1 MPLTLDEWLITIF
14 TISYR
19 NLWLFG
25 ASIYPAALFNYL
37 ARSLVGRN
45 QILGWVVGF
54 GFCVLSEMTL
64 GKLAKRLMT
73 SAMTRA
79 ERKDKMLV
87 TMSQGWT
94 ALLSSTLL
102 MIIAGAVF
110 HLNFSFK
117 AGIFEILAVISLVSM
132 VLTLAVGAIA
142 SLGKKFHL
150 F

>member
-1 MPLTLDEWLITIF
+1 MPLTLDEWLLTIF

-19 NLWLFG
+19 TLWLFG

-37 ARSLVGRN
+37 ARGLVGRN

-79 ERKDKMLV
+79 ERKDTMLV

-117 AGIFEILAVISLVSM
+117 AGIFEILAVISLVTM
-132 VLTLAVGAIA
+132 VLTLAVGAIS

>member
-45 QILGWVVGF
+45 QILGWIVGF
-54 GFCVLSEMTL
+54 SFCVLSEMTL
-64 GKLAKRLMT
+64 GKATKWLFTTLM
-73 SAMTRA
+73 SPKK
-79 ERKDKMLV
+79 RKDPFYKSL
-87 TMSQGWT
+87 SQGWS
-94 ALLSSTLL
+94 AFFAS
-102 MIIAGAVF
+102 MILILIAGEIF
-110 HLNFSFK
+110 HVEFSFK

-132 VLTLAVGAIA
+132 VLTLAVGTIA
-142 SLGKKFHL
+142 SLGKKFRL